1 MARPSTRQEFID
13 YVLRGLG
20 APVIDINV
28 SESQV
33 EDRVDEALQYY
44 QEYHFDG
51 STKTYY
57 KHQITSEDLTNGWI
71 PIDEKIIY
79 VVGIFPVMNS
89 FTGSD
94 GMFSLSYQI
103 ALNDLYSLTT
113 PQMTPYVLTRMQ
125 LEHIQEILVGKQQ
138 IRFNRRQNKIHLDFN
153 LNKLGV
159 GRWLM
164 FEAYTITDP
173 DEYDDVWGD
182 RWLYR
187 YASALVK
194 KQWGMNISKF
204 DNVQLPGGV
213 TFNGRLILDDAIAEV
228 SALEDEMMI
237 SYSYPPDDQIG

>member
-1 MARPSTRQEFID
+1 MAKPTTRQEFID

-57 KHQITSEDLTNGWI
+57 KHQVTAEDLVNGWI
-71 PIDEKIIY
+71 PVTDEIIY
-79 VVGIFPVMNS
+79 VVGIFPISNS

-94 GMFSLSYQI
+94 GLFSLQYQI

-125 LEHIQEILVGKQQ
+125 LEFIQEVLVGKQQ

-153 LNKLGV
+153 TNKLSV
-159 GRWLM
+159 GKWLM

-173 DEYDDVWGD
+173 NEYDDVWGD

-213 TFNGRLILDDAIAEV
+213 VFNGRLILDDAIAEV
-228 SALEDEMMI
+228 SALEDEMMM
-237 SYSYPPDDQIG
+237 SYSYPADDMIG

>member
-1 MARPSTRQEFID
+1 MAKPTSRQEFID

-28 SESQV
+28 SETQV
-33 EDRVDEALQYY
+33 DDRVDEALQYY

-57 KHQITSEDLTNGWI
+57 KHQITQTDLDNGWI
-71 PIDEKIIY
+71 PITNELIY
-79 VVGIFPVMNS
+79 VVGIFPVSNS

-94 GMFSLSYQI
+94 GMFSLQYQI
-103 ALNDLYSLTT
+103 ALNDLYSLASG
-113 PQMTPYVLTRMQ
+113 QMTDYYLTRLQ
-125 LEHIQEILVGKQQ
+125 LEHIQEMLVGRQQ

-153 LNKLGV
+153 TNKLAV
-159 GRWLM
+159 GNYLM
-164 FEAYTITDP
+164 FEAYVITDP
-173 DEYDDVWGD
+173 DEFNEVWSD

-194 KQWGMNISKF
+194 KQWGQNISKF

-213 TFNGRLILDDAIAEV
+213 TFNGRMILDDAIAEI
-228 SALEDEMMI
+228 SALEDEMLLAF
-237 SYSYPPDDQIG
+237 SYPPDDQIG